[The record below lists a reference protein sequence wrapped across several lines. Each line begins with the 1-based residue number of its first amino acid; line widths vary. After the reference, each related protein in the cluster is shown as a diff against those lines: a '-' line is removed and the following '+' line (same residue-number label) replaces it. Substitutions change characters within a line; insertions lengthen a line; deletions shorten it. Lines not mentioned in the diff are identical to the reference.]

1 MQAVGSN
8 GIVVILAAR
17 KAKRGLE
24 AVQKIKDSSISD
36 ELVGF
41 HQLDVVEPGSIASL
55 AEFIKN
61 KFGKL
66 DILVGK

>member
-55 AEFIKN
+55 AEFIKT